1 VVALSATAGLAG
13 AIQAAV
19 MGELGERVG
28 IVPAVAVSVT
38 VALVCGLVVPAFGT
52 HSTSRRGSGSAAC

>member
-1 VVALSATAGLAG
+1 MSSGMAGVVALSATAGLAG

-28 IVPAVAVSVT
+28 TFPRSPSRSPSAWRVA
-38 VALVCGLVVPAFGT
+38 
-52 HSTSRRGSGSAAC
+52 